1 MFQKFMR
8 ERNHHQ
14 TGQCRDKSKQTLAI
28 LLHQSLKCQKQ
39 ALKHIKIFFNP
50 LSHFKV
56 LMPKAKNA
64 T

>member
-14 TGQCRDKSKQTLAI
+14 NGQCRDISKNTLAI

-39 ALKHIKIFFNP
+39 ALKHIEMFFKFT
-50 LSHFKV
+50 HFKV
-56 LMPKAKNA
+56 LMPKSRNA
-64 T
+64 I